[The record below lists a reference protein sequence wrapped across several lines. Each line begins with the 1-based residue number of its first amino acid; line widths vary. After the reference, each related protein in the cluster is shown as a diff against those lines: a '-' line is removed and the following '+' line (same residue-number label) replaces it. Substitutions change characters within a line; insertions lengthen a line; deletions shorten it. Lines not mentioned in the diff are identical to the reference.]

1 MEKNLFQPN
10 TFHCKK
16 RLIPFVKEP
25 ILDSNENVIMRVS
38 TKLSWVPK
46 FKFLVGEAPL
56 YSAILKI
63 ATGNILKKQF
73 IICDKSSNEIVAVV
87 SEKSLHKKK
96 SIFTEY
102 DIVVGE
108 NKYKAKY
115 EPMYKGFSITDVN
128 DQLCVTGVKA
138 DFIIS
143 NFLKKRSYYVEI
155 HNKEHDKLVWLAV
168 VKGMQF
174 LE

>member
-1 MEKNLFQPN
+1 MQPN

-46 FKFLVGEAPL
+46 FKFLIGEVTL

-63 ATGNILKKQF
+63 ATGNILKKEF
-73 IICDKSSNEIVAVV
+73 IIYDKSSNEIVAVV

-128 DQLCVTGVKA
+128 DQLCVTGVKT

-143 NFLKKRSYYVEI
+143 NFYKKRSYYVEI
-155 HNKEHDKLVWLAV
+155 NNKEHDKLVWLAV
-168 VKGMQF
+168 IKGMQF

>member
-1 MEKNLFQPN
+1 MQPN

-25 ILDSNENVIMRVS
+25 ILDNDANVIMRVS

-46 FKFLVGEAPL
+46 FKFFIGEATL

-63 ATGNILKKQF
+63 ATGNILKKEF
-73 IICDKSSNEIVAVV
+73 VIYDNSSNEIVAVV

-102 DIVVGE
+102 NIVIGE
-108 NKYKAKY
+108 SKYEAKY

-128 DQLCVTGVKA
+128 DQLCVTGVKT

-143 NFLKKRSYYVEI
+143 NFLKRRSYYVEI
-155 HNKEHDKLVWLAV
+155 NNKEHDKLVWLAV